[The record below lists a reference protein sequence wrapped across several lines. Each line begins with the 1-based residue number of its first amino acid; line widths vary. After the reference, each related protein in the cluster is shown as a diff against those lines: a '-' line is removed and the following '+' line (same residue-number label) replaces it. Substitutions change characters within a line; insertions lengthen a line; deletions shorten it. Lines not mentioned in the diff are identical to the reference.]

1 MTIKVQNSSEPSTSQ
16 VSASP
21 CKPIDASF
29 IPKTQSLYE
38 YYVLSQARTLVRS
51 LFFPLFN
58 ELSSKQKAQMKK
70 EEQFFEGF
78 WDPKAPPYPELSHHK
93 KIKNNFTHKNED
105 FAITLKGEAYMVRC
119 SVIESKNYISGKECY
134 NAVHVLGIT
143 STLNNTIMHTY
154 PLLASYLDL
163 KGKKSPPARFILMN
177 QYSIYSADGSIYKP
191 ETISEAGF
199 IHSETLKAIEERY
212 GTIHQL
218 ISHSLGSIVTA
229 AALKFFHKDLPE
241 NTNPLTDRIT
251 PIKPGDESTLKAIR
265 VFKSLPKN
273 IVFDRGP
280 SSIEKLSN
288 RYTGGSILLPLARLS
303 GWDVNLGKEISDFI
317 QNCPENAPSVT
328 VVNALQDHRFHG
340 DVTLLDHP
348 DIKRLTVEKKVTS
361 ILLDI
366 TLQSLHENAQHSF
379 SLGNWYGSHVVEG
392 YKEQD
397 FLQKDQSLA
406 TAIIKNSIPSRA
418 N

>member
-1 MTIKVQNSSEPSTSQ
+1 MIDKIQNSSVASTSQ
-16 VSASP
+16 VSSPPHKPVYAS
-21 CKPIDASF
+21 S

-38 YYVLSQARTLVRS
+38 SYVLSPTRTLVRP

-58 ELSSKQKAQMKK
+58 KLPLKLEEQMTK
-70 EEQFFEGF
+70 EKQFFESF

-93 KIKNNFTHKNED
+93 KIKDNFTHKNED
-105 FAITLKGEAYMVRC
+105 FAITLKGKAYMVRC
-119 SVIESKNYISGKECY
+119 SVIESKNYIFGKACY
-134 NAVHVLGIT
+134 NVVHVLGIT

-163 KGKKSPPARFILMN
+163 KGKKSLPARFILVN

-191 ETISEAGF
+191 ETLSEAGL
-199 IHSETLKAIEERY
+199 IHSETLKVIEERY

-218 ISHSLGSIVTA
+218 LSYSLGTIVTA
-229 AALKFFHKDLPE
+229 AALKFFHKDPPE
-241 NTNPLTDRIT
+241 NTCSLTGRIT
-251 PIKPGDESTLKAIR
+251 PVKPSDESTLKATR
-265 VFKSLPKN
+265 AFKSLPKN
-273 IVFDRGP
+273 IIFDRGP
-280 SSIEKLSN
+280 SSIEKLSS

-303 GWDVNLGKEISDFI
+303 DWDVNLGKEIADFI
-317 QNCPENAPSVT
+317 QNCPENAPSIT
-328 VVNALQDHRFHG
+328 IVNVLQDHRFHG

-348 DIKRLTVEKKVTS
+348 DIKRLTAEKKVTS

-392 YKEQD
+392 YKEQK

-406 TAIIKNSIPSRA
+406 TAIIKNSIPSRS